1 MTRGTNMDELE
12 WMDATAQAALVRD
25 GALRP
30 IDLVEAAIARIEQV
44 DGAVNAVVIRR
55 FDAARKE
62 ACGPLPDCPFGG
74 VPIVIKD
81 HTPSRGDPWHCGCRA
96 VKDAGY
102 VADEDSYSVRR
113 LRRAGFVIVGR
124 TNVPELCTWPS
135 TEPQAYGPTRN
146 PWDLTKTAGGSSGGS
161 GAAVAAGMTAVA
173 LGSDGGGSL
182 RLPAAMCGV
191 VGLKPSRGRVSAGPH
206 HGHHWGGLS
215 TDGVLTRTVRDAAAV
230 LEALAGTETGDPYG
244 VARHEGDDPPRT
256 LRVGVCPQPP
266 NATDGDADNAYAV
279 GAVATVLAALGH
291 DVDER
296 WPKAFADTAFTASSR
311 VIVAA
316 NVSAELAMWEQRI
329 GREIADDELEPVNR
343 MYREWARTMSAADY
357 VAAETALHAYAR
369 RVASWW
375 DDDGHDVLVTPVL
388 SVRTPPL
395 GWFSA
400 PDRSGSWSGMFN
412 YLSAFNVTGQPA
424 LVIPGAWTAE
434 GLPVGVQLAGRV
446 GSERLLL
453 DLGAQ
458 LEAALRWTDHRP
470 LLDIT

>member
-1 MTRGTNMDELE
+1 
-12 WMDATAQAALVRD
+12 
-25 GALRP
+25 
-30 IDLVEAAIARIEQV
+30 
-44 DGAVNAVVIRR
+44 
-55 FDAARKE
+55 
-62 ACGPLPDCPFGG
+62 
-74 VPIVIKD
+74 
-81 HTPSRGDPWHCGCRA
+81 
-96 VKDAGY
+96 
-102 VADEDSYSVRR
+102 
-113 LRRAGFVIVGR
+113 
-124 TNVPELCTWPS
+124 
-135 TEPQAYGPTRN
+135 
-146 PWDLTKTAGGSSGGS
+146 
-161 GAAVAAGMTAVA
+161 
-173 LGSDGGGSL
+173 
-182 RLPAAMCGV
+182 
-191 VGLKPSRGRVSAGPH
+191 
-206 HGHHWGGLS
+206 
-215 TDGVLTRTVRDAAAV
+215 
-230 LEALAGTETGDPYG
+230 
-244 VARHEGDDPPRT
+244 
-256 LRVGVCPQPP
+256 
-266 NATDGDADNAYAV
+266 
-279 GAVATVLAALGH
+279 
-291 DVDER
+291 
-296 WPKAFADTAFTASSR
+296 